1 MVTNNWKAQDTTA
14 AEYVGIVELDNGE
27 HFEIVKTD
35 THFVFGSATNM
46 GLLESGNYPLDSYVS
61 DDAILQEL
69 VCDLNSY
76 YRDGAGYQSEEFS
89 HNDRM

>member
-1 MVTNNWKAQDTTA
+1 MITNNWKAQDTTA

-27 HFEIVKTD
+27 YFEIVKTD
-35 THFVFGSATNM
+35 THFVFGTSTNT
-46 GLLESGNYPLDSYVS
+46 GLLESGNYPLDGFVS

-76 YRDGAGYQSEEFS
+76 YCDGAGYQSDEFQ